1 MKLSRRRAILLG
13 VLAVAVPSGVLA
25 ATVKGKV
32 VNTSE
37 LLNPVWNEAKDPG
50 SHRYTFREP
59 SPSVPADARILRGN
73 LSKEVC
79 IVALTEGKAEPL
91 KKPIRVVVEGG
102 RTSPV
107 TLVVAEKQEILFEN
121 HDPWDHAIYEVT
133 EKGGLTHGTMTP
145 EKAGSESHKRTW
157 TPPGPG
163 VYEIRDEI
171 SPGLR
176 SWVVVEPRAHRAL
189 FPNRKGDFDK
199 LELDPGSYTL
209 VAYYSGKQVG
219 EPLPFEVKPAPA
231 EQPLKD
237 PLKAGPDKKAPEK
250 KDEKDEKKTDQ
261 AKGGG

>member
-1 MKLSRRRAILLG
+1 VI
-13 VLAVAVPSGVLA
+13 PSGVLA

-32 VNTSE
+32 VNTSD

-73 LSKEVC
+73 LSKEMC
-79 IVALTEGKAEPL
+79 IVVLGEGKAEPL

-102 RTSPV
+102 RTSHV

-133 EKGGLTHGTMTP
+133 GKGGLTRGTMTP
-145 EKAGSESHKRTW
+145 EKAGSESHKRAW

-176 SWVVVEPRAHRAL
+176 SWVVVEPRTHKAL
-189 FPNRKGDFDK
+189 FPNRKGDFEK
-199 LELDPGSYTL
+199 LELEPGTYTL
-209 VAYYSGKQVG
+209 AAYYSGKQVG
-219 EPLPFEVKPAPA
+219 ELLPLEVKAAPA

-250 KDEKDEKKTDQ
+250 KDPKDDKKDP